1 LPSGIVPLQS
11 WLGESHTTSYGDGGG
26 AGSSAELTPH
36 NTMLPIANIIRLNL
50 FMIASITNV
59 HIAFSFFVLL
69 NSPLRS
75 HDDVI
80 EAVDRADAFEDAAAI
95 GIIQD
100 NASFR

>member
-1 LPSGIVPLQS
+1 
-11 WLGESHTTSYGDGGG
+11 
-26 AGSSAELTPH
+26 
-36 NTMLPIANIIRLNL
+36 
-50 FMIASITNV
+50 MIASITNV

-80 EAVDRADAFEDAAAI
+80 EAVGRADAFEDAAAI